1 MADDAPSTPRSAP
14 TRRAVLTT
22 AAWVVP
28 LVAATSV
35 PASAQSGGSVPVSKL
50 RINPGYT
57 VQNASKYD
65 PVTGTNRGPLV
76 IYVCA
81 NYDQDITWWPNP
93 DPSVAVL
100 PYTVQVDGPWGATTL
115 SGALTIAIGGY
126 AQEVRWYP
134 GEEVFP
140 VPVGTYTF
148 TMTLYG
154 SDGSTM
160 STTSITVA

>member
-1 MADDAPSTPRSAP
+1 MADDAPSTP
-14 TRRAVLTT
+14 TRRAVLTA

-35 PASAQSGGSVPVSKL
+35 PASAQSGGSVPVSKV

-65 PVTGTNRGPLV
+65 PATGTNRGPLV

-81 NYDQDITWWPNP
+81 NYDQDITWWPDP

-100 PYTVQVDGPWGATTL
+100 PYTVQVDGPRGATTL
-115 SGALTIAIGGY
+115 SGALTIPIGGY

-154 SDGSTM
+154 SDGSIA
-160 STTSITVA
+160 STAWVAVA